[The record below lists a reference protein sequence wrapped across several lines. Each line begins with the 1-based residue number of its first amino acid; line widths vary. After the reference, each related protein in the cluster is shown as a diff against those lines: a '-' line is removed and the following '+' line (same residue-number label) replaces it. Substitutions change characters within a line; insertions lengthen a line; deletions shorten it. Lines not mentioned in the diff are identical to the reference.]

1 MKTKDLVITGLLT
14 AIVYVSMSL
23 LHVTISNSALHLG
36 SLVIVVISLIFDRK
50 QALFASSV
58 GAALFDLS
66 TEFAIYA
73 PFTFVARLLLS
84 LVVSFAKEK
93 SILIQIIAAT
103 TGGII
108 VIAVYFISNI
118 LILGNF
124 EASVAAAIPDVIQLA
139 LTILGVFIA
148 LPIKK
153 AIKSL

>member
-23 LHVTISNSALHLG
+23 LHININNSALHLG
-36 SLVIVVISLIFDRK
+36 SLVIVVISLVFERK
-50 QALFASSV
+50 QVLFASSV
-58 GAALFDLS
+58 GATLFDLS
-66 TEFAIYA
+66 TPYAIYA

-108 VIAVYFISNI
+108 VIAIYFISNI

-139 LTILGVFIA
+139 LTIAGVFIA